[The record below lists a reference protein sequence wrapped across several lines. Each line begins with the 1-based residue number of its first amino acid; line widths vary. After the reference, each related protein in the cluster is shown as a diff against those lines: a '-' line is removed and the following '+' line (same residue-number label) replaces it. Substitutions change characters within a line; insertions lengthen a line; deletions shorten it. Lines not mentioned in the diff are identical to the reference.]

1 MPGTPNL
8 RTVEEAVK
16 YVLNEGSVLN
26 YESPDFARKRAD
38 LTLPSGR
45 KVTSDAA
52 EGLITSA
59 FVPFGKQAIPAL
71 IELLDNDAEY
81 ARAGAFLYIQIITGR
96 NDARYNPGFSKA
108 DRRQSVQ
115 AWRAWWE
122 KNKDNPRLDYLPT
135 VVVDAADW
143 DAAPAQS
150 AKSPETILAEL
161 RNILPEDWTC
171 QLTLTPGAGE
181 DRYGMGSN
189 IVVSSALVWNTLFCI
204 DFTNANIS
212 FANYPMGGSGWP
224 LPPHPIVRLY
234 FLPAADK
241 SSLPLAK
248 PGYHIGV
255 GDPMAFAELDGYR
268 VATTLLDINRAKGG
282 NLCSRSTAPLG
293 YSLEKYFGKF
303 TGDAMRDILGITL
316 EAPDGLT
323 TGSGFAGQVVDDQ
336 TGKPVREF
344 TVEYDYRGPPTND
357 PFLPSHKIVFFG
369 GRFML
374 QFQLTDPVWEEV
386 EFVGSGSR
394 FTGGTEWTSGQKLR
408 LQVSANGY
416 LTEPM
421 RTEPVVWPVKLTN
434 VIVRLKRAAPS
445 PQPATNN
452 PAPAPTGP

>member
-1 MPGTPNL
+1 
-8 RTVEEAVK
+8 
-16 YVLNEGSVLN
+16 
-26 YESPDFARKRAD
+26 
-38 LTLPSGR
+38 
-45 KVTSDAA
+45 
-52 EGLITSA
+52 
-59 FVPFGKQAIPAL
+59 
-71 IELLDNDAEY
+71 
-81 ARAGAFLYIQIITGR
+81 
-96 NDARYNPGFSKA
+96 
-108 DRRQSVQ
+108 
-115 AWRAWWE
+115 
-122 KNKDNPRLDYLPT
+122 
-135 VVVDAADW
+135 
-143 DAAPAQS
+143 
-150 AKSPETILAEL
+150 
-161 RNILPEDWTC
+161 
-171 QLTLTPGAGE
+171 
-181 DRYGMGSN
+181 
-189 IVVSSALVWNTLFCI
+189 
-204 DFTNANIS
+204 
-212 FANYPMGGSGWP
+212 MGGSGWP

-421 RTEPVVWPVKLTN
+421 TTEPVVWPVKLTN